1 MMVNKYLYILGVKH
15 RNPSL
20 LPYLDF
26 LMESDRWSIEQLK
39 EYQFKKCKELLIF
52 SQKYSSFYRREFA
65 EVGFN
70 PHNMQTIEDIKKLPI
85 IDKKVLI
92 DYNKEIHTNYKF
104 KKIIFGETSGTTG
117 QALGFYRDEEGDS
130 QNRAALFR
138 GYSWY
143 GVAPWERNGYFWGY
157 NIDKRQRRKVE
168 FLDLL
173 QNRFRIFSYDEASIR
188 QFIEKMR
195 TATFIEGYSS
205 MIYEAAK
212 IINKLE
218 HPIDFDLKMVK
229 GTSEK
234 IFDTYQ
240 DETQKAFGK
249 KIVSE
254 YGSCESGLIAYECPE
269 GGHMHIAMENVYVE
283 EVDGEIVITNLM
295 FRSFP
300 IIRYRLG
307 DAIKL
312 APSDFK
318 CQCGRSHPIILDV
331 LGRIGK
337 NVIGKNNKYPSLT
350 FYYIFKNIALTKGVN
365 LNYQAIQNE
374 VGNIELNIEQN
385 SPELLSDLQHELV
398 KYFNSDV
405 SFSIH
410 WGTKLHAMDGKLRD
424 FVTTLE

>member
-1 MMVNKYLYILGVKH
+1 MVNKYLYILGVKH

-168 FLDLL
+168 LLDLL

-188 QFIEKMR
+188 QFIEKISYL
-195 TATFIEGYSS
+195 TPHYF
-205 MIYEAAK
+205 AA
-212 IINKLE
+212 E
-218 HPIDFDLKMVK
+218 
-229 GTSEK
+229 
-234 IFDTYQ
+234 
-240 DETQKAFGK
+240 KAFGK
-249 KIVSE
+249 KIISE

-312 APSDFK
+312 APLDFK

-337 NVIGKNNKYPSLT
+337 NVIGKNYKYPSLT

-410 WGTKLHAMDGKLRD
+410 WGTKLHAMDGKLKD